1 MQTAN
6 ILLSLGGD
14 HGNTVPKY
22 GVPASEIAVLREIH
36 GAEAVQE
43 IEPAGDIAS
52 THRAE
57 IGRLRAIYGKAQK
70 DACPVER
77 LYPGAA
83 ARVFEDLAELELPEE
98 FFKAEARIKAPEPT
112 KKPKPVRKAKA
123 VEADPEPDGEDDGV
137 EDMAPGVLT

>member
-6 ILLSLGGD
+6 ILLSLSGD

-22 GVPASEIAVLREIH
+22 GVPASEIAVLRAIH
-36 GAEAVQE
+36 GPEAIQE
-43 IEPAGDIAS
+43 IEPTADVEMRS
-52 THRAE
+52 HRGE
-57 IGRLRAIYGKAQK
+57 IDRLLAIYGKEGPNGK
-70 DACPVER
+70 DISAVSD

-112 KKPKPVRKAKA
+112 KKVKPGRKAKA
-123 VEADPEPDGEDDGV
+123 VEADVEPEIEDIDPD
-137 EDMAPGVLT
+137 VLA